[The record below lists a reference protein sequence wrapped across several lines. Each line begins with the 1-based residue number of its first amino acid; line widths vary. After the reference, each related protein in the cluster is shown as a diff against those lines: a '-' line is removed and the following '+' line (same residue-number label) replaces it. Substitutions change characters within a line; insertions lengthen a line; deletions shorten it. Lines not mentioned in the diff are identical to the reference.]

1 MNFGYNTILGL
12 ISGIVGMVVG
22 LSMLFLVL
30 WPSPRHRDNQL
41 MAFYMGTVAC
51 WGMFGFF
58 SSLLVIVGLDPSFPF
73 YGLAH
78 MIMINGLATFALAT
92 YYAGKNDRAWSRWSL
107 RIGAAAAIFFI
118 PVIYTGGATH
128 IAGISPEGFVTYN
141 IQPFGL
147 VAVAAATYF
156 FVGAMHVLWNNRQ
169 GRAGALLVGGSIIT
183 LSVLTNLF
191 PVIGPWSTD
200 ILAASIAGILFARA
214 ILRERLF
221 DPLSALN
228 HELANSNTQLQQ
240 VAADLEAN
248 QANLTALLE
257 NTNDAIWSVD
267 KNYCLIAYNAQIAEA
282 FLLGYGVKLVPGM
295 RIVDEVPLEERQ
307 QWISFYN
314 RALQGERFSVE
325 RDFSFPQF
333 GVVAT
338 LEILLNPI
346 RAENQAITGVAVF
359 GRDITERKLV
369 AQQLERAR
377 MAAEEASKAKS
388 AFLANMSHELRTP
401 LNAIIGYSEMLH
413 EEATD
418 LNQTSFLPDLYKI
431 QGAGRHLL
439 ALINDVLDISK
450 IEAGKMD
457 LYLEEF
463 ELSTLI
469 DEVVATIQPL
479 ITQNH
484 NQLAVERV
492 ASLGTMY
499 ADQTKVR
506 QILFNLLSNACKF
519 TQHGNIVLSVECS
532 SLSLE
537 HSNLTTQPS
546 ILRFSVRDT
555 GIGMSSAQI
564 ERLFQPFTQAD
575 GSTTRKYGGTGL
587 GLAISRH
594 FCAMMGGEI
603 SVESEPGVGSSFT
616 VTLPL
621 RVGANT
627 SPEPAATAQF

>member
-1 MNFGYNTILGL
+1 MNLGYNTILGL
-12 ISGIVGMVVG
+12 VSGIVGMVVG

-51 WGMFGFF
+51 WGMVGFF
-58 SSLLVIVGLDPSFPF
+58 SSLLVMIGLDPSIPF

-92 YYAGKNDRAWSRWSL
+92 YYADKSNRAWSRWSL
-107 RIGAAAAIFFI
+107 RIGIAAAIGFI
-118 PVIYTGGATH
+118 PVIYSGGATQV
-128 IAGISPEGFVTYN
+128 AGISPEGFVTYN

-156 FVGAMHVLWNNRQ
+156 FVGAMYVLWNNRQ

-183 LSVLTNLF
+183 ISVLTNLV

-200 ILAASIAGILFARA
+200 ILAASIAGLLFARA

-221 DPLSALN
+221 DPLNALN
-228 HELANSNTQLQQ
+228 RDLAASNTRLQQ

-257 NTNDAIWSVD
+257 NTNDSIWSVD
-267 KNYCLIAYNAQIAEA
+267 RNYCLIAYNSQIVEA
-282 FLLGYGVKLVPGM
+282 FLLGYGVRLAPGM
-295 RIVDEVPLEERQ
+295 RIVDQVSEDEG
-307 QWISFYN
+307 ISWARLYD

-325 RDFSFPQF
+325 RDFSFPEF
-333 GVVAT
+333 AIIAT
-338 LEILLNPI
+338 LEISLNPI
-346 RAENQAITGVAVF
+346 RADDGTISGVAVF

-369 AQQLERAR
+369 AQQLERALE
-377 MAAEEASKAKS
+377 AAEAASKAKS

-418 LNQTSFLPDLYKI
+418 LDQTSFLPDLYKI

-479 ITQNH
+479 ATQNH
-484 NQLAVERV
+484 NQLHVQRAL
-492 ASLGTMY
+492 SLGVMY

-519 TQHGNIVLSVECS
+519 TQHGKIILNVECLILNERNS
-532 SLSLE
+532 TFNIQ
-537 HSNLTTQPS
+537 HST
-546 ILRFSVRDT
+546 LRMSVRDT
-555 GIGMSSAQI
+555 GIGINQAQI

-594 FCAMMGGEI
+594 FCEMMGGEI
-603 SVESEPGVGSSFT
+603 SVESEPGVGSCFT
-616 VTLPL
+616 VMLPL
-621 RVGANT
+621 RIGANT
-627 SPEPAATAQF
+627 SPEHAATAQF